1 MSNVIECPHCHELVN
16 VEEALTHKLEEEYNN
31 KFKKLTQENEVKLQS
46 ELQKQLELKEKE
58 LQEKAALAFEEK
70 LKTVK
75 AEKAE
80 LETKLNEA
88 KNKAT
93 EEAWSVFQQEKKAL
107 LGLIESEKSLR
118 ESAIQKASQERKQL
132 EELLKKAQV
141 ENENRYLSQRE
152 QGESFEQSAAKTI
165 KVLFPHDQIEEVKVG
180 ANGTDLI
187 LHVSDQGRIAGSI
200 SIECKNPSKKNSWA
214 TWVKKIRKD
223 MSVEGS
229 KLALIVSTIPFD
241 QGVVT
246 DNGQVFGVHSS
257 EAIGVLT
264 LLRKAIIEIS
274 RAEAKAENSNE
285 KAQMLMDFFGSS
297 KWDNML
303 LDATRS
309 LTEISL
315 KVNTIKNAADHIH
328 KNGELIHDN
337 FVSQLKNQI
346 ELAVLNNGMKAA

>member
-16 VEEALTHKLEEEYNN
+16 VEEALSHKLEKQYKS
-31 KFKKLTQENEVKLQS
+31 KFQKFTQENEVKFQS
-46 ELQKQLELKEKE
+46 ELQKKLAMKEKE
-58 LQEKAALAFEEK
+58 LHEKAALDFEEK
-70 LKTVK
+70 LKKVK
-75 AEKAE
+75 SEKAE
-80 LETKLNEA
+80 LEAKLKET

-93 EEAWSVFQQEKKAL
+93 EEAWSVFQQEKKTL

-118 ESAIQKASQERKQL
+118 ESAIQKANQDRREF

-165 KVLFPHDQIEEVKVG
+165 KDLFPEDQIEEVKVG

-187 LHVSDQGRIAGSI
+187 LHVSDQGRVAGRI
-200 SIECKNPSKKNSWA
+200 SIECKNPSKKNCWTS
-214 TWVKKIRKD
+214 WVKKIRKD
-223 MSVEGS
+223 MSAEGS

-257 EAIGVLT
+257 EAVGILK
-264 LLRKAIIEIS
+264 LLRKAVVEIA
-274 RAEAKAENSNE
+274 RAQSTAENTNE
-285 KAQMLMDFFGSS
+285 KAQLLIDFFGSS

-303 LDATRS
+303 LDASRS
-309 LTEISL
+309 LTEISS
-315 KVNTIKNAADHIH
+315 KVNTIKNAADHIE

-337 FVSQLKNQI
+337 FVTQLKNQI
-346 ELAVLNNGMKAA
+346 EIAILNKGMKAA